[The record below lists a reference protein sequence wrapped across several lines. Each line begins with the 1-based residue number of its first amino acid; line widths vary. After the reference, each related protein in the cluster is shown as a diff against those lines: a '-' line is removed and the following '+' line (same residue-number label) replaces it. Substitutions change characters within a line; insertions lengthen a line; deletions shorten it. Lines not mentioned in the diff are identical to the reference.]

1 MKNIFLLSLATCL
14 LFSTC
19 KKEELLEMPVY
30 LPGDISKGW
39 ADMTKN
45 GVEMKASAGSVRCY
59 RDQEQITIFFATV
72 DALGVL
78 SEAFVLSCFPVE
90 VKKNT
95 LCRSRDSNC
104 LYRANY
110 YTTYDDQPE
119 DYYYLNERKPNFLQ
133 ITDIDTNTGWI
144 GGVVNMHFNHDKDRK
159 PKEYAANP
167 DKVHFYGMFRIKLP
181 D

>member
-1 MKNIFLLSLATCL
+1 MTCL

-45 GVEMKASAGSVRCY
+45 GVGMKASALSVRCY
-59 RDQEQITIFFATV
+59 RDTEQIAIFFYTV
-72 DALGVL
+72 DEFDVL
-78 SEAFVLSCFPVE
+78 SEYFVLSCFPVE
-90 VKKNT
+90 NTKNS
-95 LCRSRDSNC
+95 LCRAGDTNC
-104 LYRANY
+104 LYEANY

-167 DKVHFYGMFRIKLP
+167 DKVHFYGTFRIKLP

>member
-1 MKNIFLLSLATCL
+1 MTCL

-45 GVEMKASAGSVRCY
+45 GVGMKASGTSVQCVHLSQ
-59 RDQEQITIFFATV
+59 DQTGLFFTTY
-72 DALGVL
+72 DGYGVL
-78 SEAFVLSCFPVE
+78 SEYFFLGCFDLRLGKYQLFRNNFNNGIYE
-90 VKKNT
+90 
-95 LCRSRDSNC
+95 
-104 LYRANY
+104 ANY
-110 YTTYDDQPE
+110 YTIIEDQVE

-167 DKVHFYGMFRIKLP
+167 DKVHFYGTFRIKLP